1 MKVGDKIKIK
11 EDIDGHPA
19 NVGRQLGPI
28 IRFAGLIGTVT
39 ELRPENRV
47 LIRFNDANT
56 MGYYFGYEEF
66 DIMPSENTNFNSVLK
81 MLSHGTYQNNYEVD
95 KDHD

>member
-1 MKVGDKIKIK
+1 MNKRPPELYVKVGDKIKIK

-28 IRFAGLIGTVT
+28 
-39 ELRPENRV
+39 
-47 LIRFNDANT
+47 IRFNDANT